1 MSARLGEQ
9 APTLWEAYDGWLRRA
24 TSVIG
29 DSADA
34 LNAINVFPVPD
45 ADTGSNLKLT
55 MTGISQAVP
64 NLEQAS
70 LDLPFRRRSC
80 PRTATPEPSSPRCS
94 SASAG
99 RWSTTCRRCDRCHA
113 APSLPRCCGR
123 RLSRHGA
130 LLPVQSPARS

>member
-29 DSADA
+29 ESTDA

-55 MTGISQAVP
+55 MTGISQGVSY
-64 NLEQAS
+64 LEQAS
-70 LDLPFRRRSC
+70 LD
-80 PRTATPEPSSPRCS
+80 
-94 SASAG
+94 SAVQAAILSAHG
-99 RWSTTCRRCDRCHA
+99 NSGAIVAEMFVAAADCCRA
-113 APSLPRCCGR
+113 ASEMF
-123 RLSRHGA
+123 
-130 LLPVQSPARS
+130 

>member
-1 MSARLGEQ
+1 MPDVGNRKKYPTADTSARPMSCATAVRVRVGPVSARLGEQ

-24 TSVIG
+24 ASVIG

-55 MTGISQAVP
+55 LTGISQAVS

-70 LDLPFRRRSC
+70 WTRPFRRRSC
-80 PRTATPEPSSPRCS
+80 PRTATREPSSPRCS
-94 SASAG
+94 
-99 RWSTTCRRCDRCHA
+99 
-113 APSLPRCCGR
+113 
-123 RLSRHGA
+123 
-130 LLPVQSPARS
+130 